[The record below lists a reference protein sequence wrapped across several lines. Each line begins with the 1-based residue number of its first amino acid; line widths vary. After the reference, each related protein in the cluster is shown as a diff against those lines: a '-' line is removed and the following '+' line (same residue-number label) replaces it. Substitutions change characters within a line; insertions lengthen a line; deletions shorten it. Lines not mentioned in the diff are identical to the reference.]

1 MSEQLLQQVMD
12 IIAHAGEGKSLAMEA
27 LVSCRAGNYA
37 EADCM
42 LARSSEVIAG
52 AHEVHRQILAQSATD
67 AEMPVSFLLVHAPT
81 GQSEQKGL
89 TTEQRWEQIVDAARQ
104 MQEQYGVE
112 LVIPYGTAVEN
123 LRLTEYNDE
132 YSLCRDNLHLGLGL
146 ARYTAA
152 AAYYEALVAPHSGID
167 IEGNAYRYACSRGDW
182 DLSSKSKP
190 VNVTDKNVR
199 IAWKAAAEACRS
211 WDKLITW

>member
-1 MSEQLLQQVMD
+1 MSIHAYFSHYKMEEMGEILELKKDERLRMENEQQKVYVRNQIMD
-12 IIAHAGEGKSLAMEA
+12 NSLST
-27 LVSCRAGNYA
+27 LK
-37 EADCM
+37 
-42 LARSSEVIAG
+42 
-52 AHEVHRQILAQSATD
+52 HETMYYPHRI
-67 AEMPVSFLLVHAPT
+67 
-81 GQSEQKGL
+81 K
-89 TTEQRWEQIVDAARQ
+89 QIVDAARQ

-152 AAYYEALVAPHSGID
+152 AAYYEALVAPRSGID